1 MLTGKS
7 YWAGGS
13 LSSYLWILE
22 STDAALVSVISRA
35 LLRFLSPRTRVT
47 GRGETGGELEQGL
60 VGGGVDRRS
69 SDANFQL
76 SGLGGGVDFIQ
87 RGVTINADVRRHAL
101 IDFSN
106 VFG

>member
-22 STDAALVSVISRA
+22 STDAALVSVISMA

-47 GRGETGGELEQGL
+47 VRGETGGELEQGL

-76 SGLGGGVDFIQ
+76 SGFGGGVDFIQ

-106 VFG
+106 VFV